1 MTANALLIL
10 LHPDIYVWGLVAVLA
25 VISLLTVCLCRR
37 TRRRWLQWACLV
49 ALILLWYVLLYGIFV
64 GVRQLEVRHVEF
76 ASEDLPAAFDGY
88 RIVQFSDVHVQSFC
102 GWREQQLRR
111 AVDSIN
117 AQHGDLIV
125 FTGDLQN
132 KRPNEIERHCPTLAR
147 LKATDGVYAILGNH
161 DYAMYV
167 DCDSCQWQQQLNE
180 TIALEEQA
188 GWTVLRNGH
197 SVIRRGADSIVIAG
211 MENDGEGRF
220 PQLGDISRTLH
231 GVNPQ
236 SFVVMLEHSPTAWRR
251 KILPQSHC
259 QLTLS
264 GHTHGGQF
272 ALLGC
277 SPTALHYTENGGMYY
292 EGARAINVSTG
303 LSGVI
308 PIRFGVPPEIVV
320 ITLKKK

>member
-1 MTANALLIL
+1 MAAKPLLIL
-10 LHPDIYVWGLVAVLA
+10 FHPDIYVWGLMAFMAILSVVALV
-25 VISLLTVCLCRR
+25 LCRR
-37 TRRRWLQWACLV
+37 LCRRWLRWGCLSV
-49 ALILLWYVLLYGIFV
+49 LLLLWYVLLYGAFV

-88 RIVQFSDVHVQSFC
+88 RIVQFSDAHVQSFC
-102 GWREQQLRR
+102 GWRCQILRN
-111 AVDSIN
+111 AIDSIN

-132 KRPNEIERHCPTLAR
+132 KQSNEIQKHCQTLAC
-147 LKATDGVYAILGNH
+147 LKAPDGVYAILGNH
-161 DYAMYV
+161 DYAMYI
-167 DCDSCQWQQQLNE
+167 DCDSCEWQRRLDE
-180 TIALEEQA
+180 TIAMEKQV
-188 GWTVLRNGH
+188 GWKVLRNSH
-197 SVIRRGADSIVIAG
+197 SVIRRASDSIVIAG

-220 PQLGDISRTLH
+220 PQLGNISRTLH
-231 GVNPQ
+231 GVSSQ
-236 SFVVMLEHSPTAWRR
+236 AFVVMLEHSPTAWRR

-277 SPTALHYTENGGMYY
+277 SPTTLHYTENNGLYY
-292 EGARAINVSTG
+292 EGDRAINVSTG
-303 LSGVI
+303 IGGVI
-308 PIRFGVPPEIVV
+308 PVRFGVPPEIVV